1 MLFHC
6 KTILKNTLLIFF
18 FIGVYFPKNGF
29 AQQKTLYKKID
40 TTQLFLKKINPIDF
54 DHSKKYPAMV
64 FFFGGGW
71 TKGSINQFKPHAE
84 YFSKRGMV
92 CFLVDYRVSSRHQST
107 PFESLKDAK
116 SAIRFIRK
124 NAQEFAVDTSKII
137 GAGGSAGGQLAAAA
151 ALIEKYNEETDD
163 VSISSKPNALV
174 LFNPA
179 IDNGPEG
186 VGFDRVKEDY
196 QNFSPIHNIK
206 KNAPPTIIFL
216 GTKDDLIP
224 VSTAKLY
231 QSKMVENGNV
241 CELHLYENA
250 KHGFFNYN
258 KFENYKSTVLKTNAF
273 LISLGYLTKQPEI
286 ELK

>member
-1 MLFHC
+1 MLFHF

-18 FIGVYFPKNGF
+18 FIGVYFPKNSF
-29 AQQKTLYKKID
+29 AQQKILYKKID

-54 DHSKKYPAMV
+54 DNSKKYPAMV

-92 CFLVDYRVSSRHQST
+92 CFLVDYRVSSRNQST

-151 ALIEKYNEETDD
+151 ALIEKYNEVTDD

-179 IDNGPEG
+179 IDNGPGG

-196 QNFSPIHNIK
+196 QNFSPLHNIK